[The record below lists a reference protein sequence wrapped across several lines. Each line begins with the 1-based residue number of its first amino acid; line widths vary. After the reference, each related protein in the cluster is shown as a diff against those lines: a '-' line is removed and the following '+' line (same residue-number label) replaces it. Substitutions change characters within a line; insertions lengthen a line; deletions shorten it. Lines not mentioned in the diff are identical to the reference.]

1 MKRIL
6 ALTLSLAML
15 AGLMTVSAGAAE
27 GYAEGSDNVDYELID
42 GGEKHENQKNTN
54 NGGGMIAGTGSN
66 PTNYDEG
73 ESIASGT
80 INVTASINDE
90 GGSITHVYA
99 VSINTTSLSFTYG
112 NNATSYIWNPS
123 KLQYDLVTGNGGDNG
138 WSNSQSINVTNYS
151 DLPVDVTAEYQ
162 AETGHEGI
170 SATFSGSNTLSLDA
184 ATDGITGTLGTG
196 TKVGGTFTMSLT
208 GTPGALADNTVIGT
222 VTLTFSKPTTGG

>member
-42 GGEKHENQKNTN
+42 SGEKHENQKNTN

-73 ESIASGT
+73 EAIASGT
-80 INVTASINDE
+80 IDVTASINDRE
-90 GGSITHVYA
+90 GSVTHVYA

-112 NNATSYIWNPS
+112 SGATSYIWNPS
-123 KLQYDLVTGNGGDNG
+123 KLQYDVVTSSGGENG
-138 WSNSQSINVTNYS
+138 WSAGQSINVTNYS
-151 DLPVDVTAEYQ
+151 DLPVDVTAAYQ
-162 AETGHEGI
+162 ADPGHESI
-170 SATFSGSNTLSLDA
+170 SASFSASNTLSLNA
-184 ATDGITGTLGTG
+184 ATDGITGTTGTG
-196 TKVGGTFTMSLT
+196 TKVDGTFTMSLT
-208 GTPGALADNTVIGT
+208 GTPGALAADTTIGT
-222 VTLTFSKPTTGG
+222 VTLTFSKPTAGG